1 MEDLTANQTV
11 NAAADATAADSNQL
25 AAGAG
30 EDQEP
35 IYQNQREVLM
45 SQHGHVIGKTRKKL
59 THESRS
65 NYIV

>member
-45 SQHGHVIGKTRKKL
+45 SQHGHVIGKALKKL

>member
-30 EDQEP
+30 EDQET

>member
-25 AAGAG
+25 AAGAV

-65 NYIV
+65 NYIA

>member
-45 SQHGHVIGKTRKKL
+45 SQHGHVIGKALK
-59 THESRS
+59 
-65 NYIV
+65 N